1 MNRTPH
7 FLISCNSESFV
18 LQSWDCR
25 DGLALGGPDLT
36 DRRGEKSPPNIFSR
50 CKDQISVIK
59 FTGSW
64 KQGIIRV
71 MVS

>member
-18 LQSWDCR
+18 LHSCECR
-25 DGLALGGPDLT
+25 DVPALGGPDLT
-36 DRRGEKSPPNIFSR
+36 DIKGEKSPPNTFSR
-50 CKDQISVIK
+50 CKDQISMIK

-64 KQGIIRV
+64 KEGITRV
-71 MVS
+71 TVS